1 MRKLF
6 LSASSVLLAFGVLSA
21 QPCTPVDTTTSG
33 GILPLPCAKPGVNYN
48 ETTTVTLPTTTTV
61 GPLTVYICQVIVNDV
76 QQIPPG
82 SWAWELWKDGNQ
94 VGLGQPV
101 NLNPVTNN
109 FERACLRFAGNGSVE
124 GNFNIKVVASARVH
138 ANNTCSP
145 SSFVLQ
151 IDTAFYIP
159 FEVSSGC
166 GSVSDEVHEVN
177 AQTFSVL
184 QNAPNPSVDNT
195 VVPFTLPRGG
205 AVTLKVA
212 SLTGAVAEQRTII
225 GHAGLNHYNLNMRH
239 YPAGIYTYALTYQGK
254 TITRRFVHLGNK

>member
-1 MRKLF
+1 MKKLI
-6 LSASSVLLAFGVLSA
+6 LSASSLLLVGGLMFA
-21 QPCTPVDTTTSG
+21 QPCLPVDTTTSG

-48 ETTTVTLPTTTTV
+48 ETTTVTLPTTTSV
-61 GPLTVYICQVIVNDV
+61 GPLTVYICQVIINDV
-76 QQIPPG
+76 QQLPPG

-94 VGLGQPV
+94 LGLGQPI
-101 NLNPVTNN
+101 NLNPATNN

-138 ANNTCSP
+138 ANNSCSP

-159 FEVSSGC
+159 FEINAAC
-166 GSVSDEVHEVN
+166 SVSEEEVALN
-177 AQTFSVL
+177 SQSFSVM

-195 VVPFTLPRGG
+195 VVPFTLPRAGL
-205 AVTLKVA
+205 VTLKVA
-212 SLTGAVAEQRTII
+212 SLTGAVVEQRTLF
-225 GHAGLNHYNLNMRH
+225 GHAGLNNYNLNVRH
-239 YPAGIYTYALTYQGK
+239 LPAGIYTYALTYHGK